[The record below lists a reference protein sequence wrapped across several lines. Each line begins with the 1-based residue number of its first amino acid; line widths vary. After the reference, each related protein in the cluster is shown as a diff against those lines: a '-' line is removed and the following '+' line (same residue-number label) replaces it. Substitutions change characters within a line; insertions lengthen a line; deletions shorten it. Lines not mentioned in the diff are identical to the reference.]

1 MSCGMPHGVTRR
13 NSAAGRPWPRKGPL
27 ALDLKSKVHEDRSYQ
42 ILQVNER
49 YEGLE
54 STWFMVEFTIT
65 GTDEDDQEE
74 GGAR

>member
-1 MSCGMPHGVTRR
+1 MTNWSRDRQCV
-13 NSAAGRPWPRKGPL
+13 
-27 ALDLKSKVHEDRSYQ
+27 LDLKSKVHENRSYQ

-65 GTDEDDQEE
+65 GTDEDDR
-74 GGAR
+74 GKSVVPR